1 MDLIP
6 YFFYCAHIIVLLL
19 LLDCD
24 FSGTVSNGF
33 NDTRLQL
40 GLLLSL
46 LLLLLLLLG
55 EYIHAARTRLGLFD
69 DSRATFHVQ
78 TRPLRRPSG
87 SCCYYICTP
96 FFFAVHP
103 STPLPA
109 QGEKEEEEEE
119 TDDVVAV
126 VVIVESVVNFSIL
139 YRPLLLLLLLYSSCL
154 VEEEGDG

>member
-24 FSGTVSNGF
+24 FSGPVSNGF

-46 LLLLLLLLG
+46 LLLLLLY
-55 EYIHAARTRLGLFD
+55 ECIHAARTRLGLFD
-69 DSRATFHVQ
+69 ESRATFHVK

-87 SCCYYICTP
+87 SCCCYICTP
-96 FFFAVHP
+96 FFLPSVHP
-103 STPLPA
+103 STPLPSE
-109 QGEKEEEEEE
+109 GEEEEEEEE

-126 VVIVESVVNFSIL
+126 VVIVESLVKFSIL
-139 YRPLLLLLLLYSSCL
+139 YRPLLLLLYSSCL
-154 VEEEGDG
+154 VEEEEGDG